1 MVVLFIVLAY
11 VYFFFKQKT
20 AYEMRISDW
29 SSDVCSS
36 DLRGRA
42 ASRRCR
48 KPGCRGRGRKS
59 APRERGARS
68 ATARRAGETR
78 SEERR
83 VGKECVRTCRSRWSQ
98 YNSQKITRTITKH
111 TQRKHHIQVPTHTT
125 ITPHYISKQTTP

>member
-68 ATARRAGETR
+68 ATARRAGETAWSSGPR
-78 SEERR
+78 PPAPPGSPPPPRGAAGRR
-83 VGKECVRTCRSRWSQ
+83 VRRPPPQIGRAAWRERVGQS
-98 YNSQKITRTITKH
+98 
-111 TQRKHHIQVPTHTT
+111 V
-125 ITPHYISKQTTP
+125 